1 MVKRTEKVETGDETS
16 PVTSLKFTKYLPRA
30 YSPAHACPAD
40 RGRAYSPAHARPQPA
55 RNPVCKRA
63 YSPAHACPADRGRA
77 YSPAHTRPQ
86 PARPGLQAG
95 LRPYL
100 ARSRRAPPARG
111 LPYSPAHARPQPN
124 GCSSNSQLAV
134 VDTAEPGLNVADD
147 GFHTA

>member
-16 PVTSLKFTKYLPRA
+16 PVTSLKFAKYLLRA

-40 RGRAYSPAHARPQPA
+40 RGLAYSRAHA
-55 RNPVCKRA
+55 
-63 YSPAHACPADRGRA
+63 
-77 YSPAHTRPQ
+77 RPQ

-100 ARSRRAPPARG
+100 ARSRRAPPPRG
-111 LPYSPAHARPQPN
+111 LPYKPSACLPRRPAACLASLSHARPQPN

-134 VDTAEPGLNVADD
+134 VYTAEPGLNVADD
-147 GFHTA
+147 RFHTAGLKRGDEVCRLHQLEE